1 MIDVVIVDDEALVR
15 TGFTMILNAT
25 DDLRVVGTATGEDAL
40 DVVAATH
47 PDVVL
52 LDIRMPHV
60 DGLTLL
66 RLLGDLPQPPAIA
79 MLTTFDADEYVMTA
93 LRGGAAGFLLKDT
106 EPEQLAHYIRALA
119 AGGVVLSP
127 RASRVLLDDRSGVG
141 ASLDEGARRVATLT
155 DQEQQVLRLVA
166 EGLSNAEI
174 GDQLTVGAGTASRQ
188 HERELYAQ
196 TVLARE
202 RNQLAREMHDVVS
215 HQVSLI
221 AVQAEAL
228 QVTASDP
235 AAKEAASAIRS
246 LASTTLEELRSMVML
261 LRAAGTR
268 SPGLAPQ
275 PTVSDL
281 EDLVTA
287 SGLAVTMEGS
297 LPPDLGSAR
306 ERAVYRTV
314 QEALTNVRKHAPG
327 SAVTVR
333 QWSDERS
340 VAVAIVNGCPTS
352 TPLRLPSSHL
362 GLLGLHERAELLGG
376 TLVYGAEGDGF
387 RVELHL
393 PRMTK

>member
-174 GDQLTVGAGTASRQ
+174 GDQLTVGAGTVKDRVSAILAKLGVASR
-188 HERELYAQ
+188 
-196 TVLARE
+196 
-202 RNQLAREMHDVVS
+202 
-215 HQVSLI
+215 
-221 AVQAEAL
+221 VQAAL
-228 QVTASDP
+228 
-235 AAKEAASAIRS
+235 AAQRAGLLNKGAASS
-246 LASTTLEELRSMVML
+246 
-261 LRAAGTR
+261 
-268 SPGLAPQ
+268 
-275 PTVSDL
+275 
-281 EDLVTA
+281 
-287 SGLAVTMEGS
+287 
-297 LPPDLGSAR
+297 
-306 ERAVYRTV
+306 
-314 QEALTNVRKHAPG
+314 
-327 SAVTVR
+327 
-333 QWSDERS
+333 
-340 VAVAIVNGCPTS
+340 
-352 TPLRLPSSHL
+352 
-362 GLLGLHERAELLGG
+362 
-376 TLVYGAEGDGF
+376 
-387 RVELHL
+387 
-393 PRMTK
+393 

>member
-25 DDLRVVGTATGEDAL
+25 DDLRVVGTPTGEDAL

-93 LRGGAAGFLLKDT
+93 LRRGAAGFLLKDT

-174 GDQLTVGAGTASRQ
+174 GDRLTVDAGTVKDRVSAILAKLGVASR
-188 HERELYAQ
+188 
-196 TVLARE
+196 
-202 RNQLAREMHDVVS
+202 
-215 HQVSLI
+215 
-221 AVQAEAL
+221 VQAAL
-228 QVTASDP
+228 
-235 AAKEAASAIRS
+235 AAQRAGLLNKGAASS
-246 LASTTLEELRSMVML
+246 
-261 LRAAGTR
+261 
-268 SPGLAPQ
+268 
-275 PTVSDL
+275 
-281 EDLVTA
+281 
-287 SGLAVTMEGS
+287 
-297 LPPDLGSAR
+297 
-306 ERAVYRTV
+306 
-314 QEALTNVRKHAPG
+314 
-327 SAVTVR
+327 
-333 QWSDERS
+333 
-340 VAVAIVNGCPTS
+340 
-352 TPLRLPSSHL
+352 
-362 GLLGLHERAELLGG
+362 
-376 TLVYGAEGDGF
+376 
-387 RVELHL
+387 
-393 PRMTK
+393 

>member
-1 MIDVVIVDDEALVR
+1 
-15 TGFTMILNAT
+15 MILNAT

-174 GDQLTVGAGTASRQ
+174 GDQLTVGAGTVKDRVSAILAKLGVASR
-188 HERELYAQ
+188 
-196 TVLARE
+196 
-202 RNQLAREMHDVVS
+202 
-215 HQVSLI
+215 
-221 AVQAEAL
+221 VQAAL
-228 QVTASDP
+228 
-235 AAKEAASAIRS
+235 AAQRAGLLNKGAASS
-246 LASTTLEELRSMVML
+246 
-261 LRAAGTR
+261 
-268 SPGLAPQ
+268 
-275 PTVSDL
+275 
-281 EDLVTA
+281 
-287 SGLAVTMEGS
+287 
-297 LPPDLGSAR
+297 
-306 ERAVYRTV
+306 
-314 QEALTNVRKHAPG
+314 
-327 SAVTVR
+327 
-333 QWSDERS
+333 
-340 VAVAIVNGCPTS
+340 
-352 TPLRLPSSHL
+352 
-362 GLLGLHERAELLGG
+362 
-376 TLVYGAEGDGF
+376 
-387 RVELHL
+387 
-393 PRMTK
+393 